1 VSPSQAQND
10 PSRTPKPDFDVLG
23 VAIIV
28 GIFEEGT
35 GRTFAMAIYVA
46 AWPTGGALALIVSGF
61 FAEYADSGLR

>member
-1 VSPSQAQND
+1 
-10 PSRTPKPDFDVLG
+10 VLG